1 MVASTS
7 ANPSISSNLFK
18 DDVKSNKISNK
29 DENQLANHNNFQFPF
44 GDWVSNLWRDK
55 EERIKMDDHSS
66 KGLVPSLHYILEKH
80 LIFIK
85 KKKGFNR
92 KNT

>member
-18 DDVKSNKISNK
+18 DDVESNKRSNK
-29 DENQLANHNNFQFPF
+29 DENQLANHKTFQFPF

-55 EERIKMDDHSS
+55 EERIKMDNHSS

-85 KKKGFNR
+85 EKGS
-92 KNT
+92 